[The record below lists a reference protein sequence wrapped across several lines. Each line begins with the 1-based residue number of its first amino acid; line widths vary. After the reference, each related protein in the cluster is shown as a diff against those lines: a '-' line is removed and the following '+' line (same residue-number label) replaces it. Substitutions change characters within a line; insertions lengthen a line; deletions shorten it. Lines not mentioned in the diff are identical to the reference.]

1 MPTDPVEYFLTNRKA
16 QNWNEKIELDNEYHS
31 KSASIHSNLPIFYVG
46 LHTSAYPDT
55 LYRILRKDQ
64 RSSLEN
70 LIQCYGNWNYI
81 SVYHQDIL
89 ALEKATFLMTQD
101 SASTDQNRLKSAVNQ
116 LLIQDATANIDFQCS
131 QLQTLKKANPQW
143 SESVL
148 LLSQK
153 VIQDWENVKQNPSI
167 SNHFWPRISWYGFE
181 NQFHTYIT
189 SICKGDFGK
198 SYIGTQDSVTEKI
211 LKALPWTLFMS
222 IFSLLLIYAFA
233 IPLGVWSAK
242 YKAKWQDKLILFF
255 TMSINAV
262 PLFWLGTLAILFLST
277 SRYGLGWFVS
287 TNTGDSIG
295 ANDAWW
301 QQMIQ
306 GSAHLILPIICM
318 VLHGLA
324 FVVRQTRNTTLA
336 SLNED
341 YIRTAKAKGL
351 SAQSILWKHAF
362 RNSLFPIISTF
373 IAALPGLFAGSL
385 ILENVFNIPG
395 MGKLLGDSVLK
406 QDIPTVMGVLIV
418 GTFWVLIGSTI
429 GELLYRWADPR
440 IK

>member
-1 MPTDPVEYFLTNRKA
+1 
-16 QNWNEKIELDNEYHS
+16 
-31 KSASIHSNLPIFYVG
+31 
-46 LHTSAYPDT
+46 
-55 LYRILRKDQ
+55 
-64 RSSLEN
+64 
-70 LIQCYGNWNYI
+70 
-81 SVYHQDIL
+81 
-89 ALEKATFLMTQD
+89 
-101 SASTDQNRLKSAVNQ
+101 
-116 LLIQDATANIDFQCS
+116 
-131 QLQTLKKANPQW
+131 
-143 SESVL
+143 
-148 LLSQK
+148 
-153 VIQDWENVKQNPSI
+153 
-167 SNHFWPRISWYGFE
+167 
-181 NQFHTYIT
+181 
-189 SICKGDFGK
+189 
-198 SYIGTQDSVTEKI
+198 
-211 LKALPWTLFMS
+211 
-222 IFSLLLIYAFA
+222 
-233 IPLGVWSAK
+233 
-242 YKAKWQDKLILFF
+242 
-255 TMSINAV
+255 MSINAV

-336 SLNED
+336 TLNED

-373 IAALPGLFAGSL
+373 ITALPGLFAGSL

-406 QDIPTVMGVLIV
+406 QDIPTVMGILIV

-429 GELLYRWADPR
+429 GEFLYRWADPR